1 VSRSVKVSI
10 GGQKLS
16 LRTDAKP
23 RYIKELADYVNDK
36 IDQARKSGKIAT
48 TQSLALLAAMTIA
61 DELFQAREQREQLE
75 RQVRER
81 TRRILRYLDQEAAQA
96 ERSSAALPS
105 ELVE

>member
-1 VSRSVKVSI
+1 VSRSVKIVL

-23 RYIKELADYVNDK
+23 RYIKELADYVNAK
-36 IDQARKSGKIAT
+36 IDLARSSGKIAT

-61 DELFQAREQREQLE
+61 DELFQARAEKVELE
-75 RQVRER
+75 RHVRER
-81 TRRILRYLDQEAAQA
+81 TRRILRYLEAD
-96 ERSSAALPS
+96 EALRPDAVQS

>member
-1 VSRSVKVSI
+1 MSRSVKIVL

-23 RYIKELADYVNDK
+23 RYIKELADYVNAK
-36 IDQARKSGKIAT
+36 IDQARSSGKIAT

-61 DELFQAREQREQLE
+61 DELFQARGEKVELE

-81 TRRILRYLDQEAAQA
+81 TRRILRYLEAD
-96 ERSSAALPS
+96 EALRADAVQS